1 MGLKF
6 KRELGN
12 GRWDRVLKE
21 QLTFLSE
28 ADNYDDAKLEWEA
41 TGECWWWNGEE
52 DATIPEWVRDYGYC
66 LCGHSIVYH
75 FAIRNTITGL
85 TMAVGSDHINS
96 YLILKEIEK
105 NSGIDRQFITDA
117 MIEEWI
123 SVRIEGMKNVA
134 WWSKHGEDFVEKFT
148 AVRELDLRLNVT
160 NNYRGSKL
168 RKRANKEGMASIVWR
183 WNHPENRRPQINGR
197 GYPNKSLLADLDY
210 FYRFVG
216 GATING
222 RSFTEEEYTGYRKS
236 LEDKRTKWSTSEM
249 LEWYGFS
256 DKGYLQ
262 NWEFLSPAEKNF
274 IRKLHDSYL
283 MAHRNSNYMSLSAD
297 DIHTIKRFI
306 ESPDEWLIQKAKE
319 LNMENSDI
327 ERFSK
332 LQLGR
337 AIAIEQAKQGRE
349 SDRLNSGR
357 TWEK

>member
-1 MGLKF
+1 MDF
-6 KRELGN
+6 
-12 GRWDRVLKE
+12 
-21 QLTFLSE
+21 
-28 ADNYDDAKLEWEA
+28 
-41 TGECWWWNGEE
+41 C
-52 DATIPEWVRDYGYC
+52 
-66 LCGHSIVYH
+66 
-75 FAIRNTITGL
+75 
-85 TMAVGSDHINS
+85 S
-96 YLILKEIEK
+96 YL
-105 NSGIDRQFITDA
+105 
-117 MIEEWI
+117 
-123 SVRIEGMKNVA
+123 A

-148 AVRELDLRLNVT
+148 AVRELDLRLNVIT
-160 NNYRGSKL
+160 SWKGTKL
-168 RKRANKEGMASIVWR
+168 RKRASDEGMASIVWR

-283 MAHRNSNYMSLSAD
+283 MAHRNSLSAD

-306 ESPDEWLIQKAKE
+306 ESPDEWLIEKAQE

-337 AIAIEQAKQGRE
+337 AIAIEQAKQERE
-349 SDRLNSGR
+349 SDRLYSGR

>member
-306 ESPDEWLIQKAKE
+306 ESPDEWLIEKAQE